1 MSRNGS
7 EDMMMMRSM
16 GAGERGVRVQGSCR
30 TIARREAFLQWDCRM
45 ANPAIPQVVFYTL
58 RKEIARMNRYFLLV
72 VQEKEIQRK

>member
-1 MSRNGS
+1 
-7 EDMMMMRSM
+7 
-16 GAGERGVRVQGSCR
+16 
-30 TIARREAFLQWDCRM
+30 M